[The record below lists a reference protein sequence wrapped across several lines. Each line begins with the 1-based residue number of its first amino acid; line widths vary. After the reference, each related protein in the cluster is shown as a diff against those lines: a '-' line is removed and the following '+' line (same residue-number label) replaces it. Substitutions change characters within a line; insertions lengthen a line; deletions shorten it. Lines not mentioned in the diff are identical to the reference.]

1 MRAMASRKRPSYPVS
16 PSDSPDRGRP
26 RVAVPAPALV
36 PCEGLGNKRQLKLR
50 DEDKLIDITLKVAGT
65 EIRAHK
71 LVLASCSPYL
81 KGLLAGNFVEAEQD
95 VVALPELNGAAVAA
109 VIDACYT
116 GTIEMTR
123 TAASGVL
130 RAANALQIGGVEA
143 AATNW
148 VAEQLSVD
156 TAAQWLIFAADYAP
170 LGKHGQVLLERC
182 LKFTA
187 AHFVAC
193 AADEAFVSL
202 PAETVAQLLGRAD
215 LQLDKEEQVLE
226 GLRAWW
232 THDVATR
239 TAALSSLLPCVR
251 LPLLS
256 SDSARLAVFSDT
268 MMAALAD
275 SGHAGRVL
283 SFDLLRE
290 CAKQFD
296 ATPGALVCPRLWP
309 RTCFLSDPQRAALAQ
324 AQRATSGALSLRG
337 HPLPA
342 YNGLYRR
349 VGEELHEGFPRYE
362 HASSGKQLYRYQA
375 AERWQVGSKFR
386 PDEDDCAGYIRSA
399 GGEVPVGAQAW
410 RCVVSGKFEERT
422 VTVRELV
429 RAAAPLLL
437 LPVF

>member
-1 MRAMASRKRPSYPVS
+1 M
-16 PSDSPDRGRP
+16 
-26 RVAVPAPALV
+26 PAPALV

-81 KGLLAGNFVEAEQD
+81 EGLLAGNFVEAEQD

-130 RAANALQIGGVEA
+130 RAANMLQIGEVEA

-215 LQLDKEEQVLE
+215 LQLEKEEQVLE

-232 THDVATR
+232 THDAATR
-239 TAALSSLLPCVR
+239 TSALSSLLPCVR

-324 AQRATSGALSLRG
+324 AHGLAQRLFEMGEYRAALPLARRACRRGCARHSSVRTATV
-337 HPLPA
+337 P
-342 YNGLYRR
+342 
-349 VGEELHEGFPRYE
+349 
-362 HASSGKQLYRYQA
+362 ASSIA
-375 AERWQVGSKFR
+375 AS
-386 PDEDDCAGYIRSA
+386 CATR
-399 GGEVPVGAQAW
+399 
-410 RCVVSGKFEERT
+410 
-422 VTVRELV
+422 
-429 RAAAPLLL
+429 
-437 LPVF
+437 